1 MAKTPTKVAAKTAS
15 IPTPAPASVKAPA
28 KRVTGVKQPAPPLP
42 VKPTS
47 KAPASKKKPAVAAVV
62 QPPAPEPVVRKAA
75 APRRKPI
82 AAPAAPISFQ
92 EEVALRAYYL
102 GEARRA
108 KGLPGDEH
116 HDWIEAERQIQSEAQ
131 PKAKTRNR

>member
-15 IPTPAPASVKAPA
+15 IPTPAPAPAKAPA
-28 KRVTGVKQPAPPLP
+28 KRVTPPPPPLP

-47 KAPASKKKPAVAAVV
+47 KAPPSKKKPAVAAVV
-62 QPPAPEPVVRKAA
+62 QPPAPEPVIRKAA
-75 APRRKPI
+75 APRRKPV

-116 HDWIEAERQIQSEAQ
+116 HDWIEAERQIQSETP